1 VEAIVKIERALVV
14 ARKARIRRHIPSAPA
29 ATQDDAVATPPKW
42 PVLRDARGCFVKGGG
57 GGPGRPPRDAL
68 RDAYIADLF
77 AVWKKHGRQAIRQ
90 LCEENPAAYL
100 RLILSLVASKRHNS
114 K

>member
-1 VEAIVKIERALVV
+1 MRIDQALAIAG
-14 ARKARIRRHIPSAPA
+14 KARIRRRIA
-29 ATQDDAVATPPKW
+29 AQDDNTEVPP
-42 PVLRDARGCFVKGGG
+42 PERPIELRDARGRYLKGWA

-68 RDAYIADLF
+68 RDAHIADLF

-100 RLILSLVASKRHNS
+100 RLVAGLASPPRKAGD
-114 K
+114 